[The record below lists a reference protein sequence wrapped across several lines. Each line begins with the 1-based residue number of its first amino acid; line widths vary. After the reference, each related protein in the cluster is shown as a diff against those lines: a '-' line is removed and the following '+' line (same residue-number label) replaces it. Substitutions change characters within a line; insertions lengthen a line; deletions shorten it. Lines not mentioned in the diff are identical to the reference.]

1 MNAGST
7 PQLSNMRMQG
17 GMPGAGVNMAGT
29 NGLMN
34 ASGMGPPG
42 ISRAQSNHLPGGDMG
57 VQGMNGMPNP
67 AMSRQ
72 GSLGPNIP
80 GITNAAGLSINT
92 NLNPNLNPAMAMAA
106 AAAIGPM
113 NAMGTPT
120 ASASPNPAML
130 VDGGLPAA
138 PSTPNRQAS
147 LPPTTGSPFTA
158 GGMMGMPGTERKIS
172 GQGLLSGVA
181 PLTRSSSD
189 LFSTATSAVTASSA
203 AATST
208 VPAVAGAPPIP
219 PVTATQIVPQLPP
232 LPTNVK
238 LNSHVTR
245 VTVVPLIDSET
256 TIPALKQEE
265 IEKVQGWMKIDKEY
279 EALHQKMRDRMTE
292 EVKDVVAKHRA
303 WWERNPQDD
312 PRVKRPKV
320 KLDLIGIK
328 GASERSRNKK
338 LGKREGFKL

>member
-1 MNAGST
+1 MNAGSN
-7 PQLSNMRMQG
+7 PQLANMRMQG
-17 GMPGAGVNMAGT
+17 GA

-42 ISRAQSNHLPGGDMG
+42 ISRAQSNHLSGGDMG
-57 VQGMNGMPNP
+57 IQGMNGMPNP

-130 VDGGLPAA
+130 VDGGLPVA
-138 PSTPNRQAS
+138 PVTPNRQAS

-189 LFSTATSAVTASSA
+189 LFSTATSAVTASSTV
-203 AATST
+203 ATST
-208 VPAVAGAPPIP
+208 VPAVAGAPIP
-219 PVTATQIVPQLPP
+219 PVTTTQVVPQLPP

-265 IEKVQGWMKIDKEY
+265 IDKVQGWMKIDKEY
-279 EALHQKMRDRMTE
+279 EALHQKMRDRMAE

-303 WWERNPQDD
+303 WWERNPQNPQDD

-328 GASERSRNKK
+328 GASERSRAKK